1 MLSSVLSKLTS
12 VSQYRLAVHL
22 TIACLIFAACVWIMR
37 GLSAHSRNRAPAGF
51 GKAGAVVVA
60 VLCLVQIYLG
70 ALVAGLDAGMSYN
83 TRSEEHTSELQSLM
97 RTSYAVFCLKK
108 KIIHTARQRP
118 RTQYTQP
125 TV

>member
-83 TRSEEHTSELQSLM
+83 TWPLLDGAVIPGDIFIQRSDERRVGKECALTG
-97 RTSYAVFCLKK
+97 
-108 KIIHTARQRP
+108 
-118 RTQYTQP
+118 
-125 TV
+125 